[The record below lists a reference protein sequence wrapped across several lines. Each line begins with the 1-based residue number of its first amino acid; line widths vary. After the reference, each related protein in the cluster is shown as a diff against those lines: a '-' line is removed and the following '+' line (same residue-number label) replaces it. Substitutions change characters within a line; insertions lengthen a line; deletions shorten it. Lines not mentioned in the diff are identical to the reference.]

1 MVVGF
6 GFSPFA
12 GIPSGSQ
19 SPYPAYPYAP
29 PLVIQPEPGVS
40 AQQAASPATTYW
52 YYCRDQWVLPIHTAL
67 PRRLAGGP
75 DDRDGLMAPMK
86 EGIPSQ

>member
-52 YYCRDQWVLPIHTAL
+52 YYCAETNGYYPYTRQCP
-67 PRRLAGGP
+67 GGWRGVP
-75 DDRDGLMAPMK
+75 TTPM
-86 EGIPSQ
+86 G

>member
-52 YYCRDQWVLPIHTAL
+52 YYWAETNGSYPYTQQCPGGCREVPTTAM
-67 PRRLAGGP
+67 G
-75 DDRDGLMAPMK
+75 
-86 EGIPSQ
+86 